1 MATNLVSLVMTF
13 LTPEMIGRIASALG
27 LDRNDTSTALNAGV
41 PAVLA
46 ALVGAAA
53 KPGGPQK
60 IADAAKQEMGTLDK
74 FASMLGGAGASTVT
88 DRGSNMLA
96 SLLGDRDQSAL
107 ANSIGKYSGLGSAA
121 GDSVLGMLTPLVMGA
136 IGQQQGS
143 RGLDASSIT
152 DLLASQKDN
161 IAAAI
166 PSGFGRLLGGTGL
179 LDSLGDTAKRAAMAG
194 GETTR
199 AAAASVAR
207 TLDDTR
213 RSAAEAASGST
224 NWLLWAI
231 PAIAIAALLV
241 YLLGR
246 PTEQVVQQG
255 VSTVQS
261 LTVGGIDLG
270 KQMTDSISSVRSTLN
285 GITDAASAQAALPR
299 LQTATSQIDK
309 VNGMLAQLSDGQRKM
324 LAGLVSP
331 GMSTLNQLFDKV
343 LVIPGV
349 AEIIKPTIDTLRAK
363 LASLTA

>member
-1 MATNLVSLVMTF
+1 
-13 LTPEMIGRIASALG
+13 
-27 LDRNDTSTALNAGV
+27 
-41 PAVLA
+41 
-46 ALVGAAA
+46 
-53 KPGGPQK
+53 
-60 IADAAKQEMGTLDK
+60 
-74 FASMLGGAGASTVT
+74 
-88 DRGSNMLA
+88 
-96 SLLGDRDQSAL
+96 
-107 ANSIGKYSGLGSAA
+107 
-121 GDSVLGMLTPLVMGA
+121 MGA

-152 DLLASQKDN
+152 NLLTSQKDN

-231 PAIAIAALLV
+231 PAIAIAALLL

-246 PTEQVVQQG
+246 PTEPVVQQG

-261 LTVGGIDLG
+261 LTVGGIDIG
-270 KQMTDSISSVRSTLN
+270 KQVTDSITSVRSTLN

-309 VNGMLAQLSDGQRKM
+309 VSGMLAQLSDGQRKM

-331 GMSTLNQLFDKV
+331 AMSTLNQLFDKA
-343 LVIPGV
+343 LAIPGV

-363 LASLTA
+363 LALLTA